1 MPDTPTRAPATCS
14 RCGSALPA
22 GAPECPRCLLGL
34 GLKDPAPADAPS
46 DANPPPDLPASSPP
60 TLDEVR
66 AAFPDL
72 EIVELLGRGGMGAVF
87 KARQKKLQ
95 RTVAIKV
102 LPRALGEDPAFADRF
117 LREAR
122 ALAKLSHPGI
132 VTVHDFGESGGL
144 FFLLMEYVDGLDLR
158 HLLRQGL
165 MQPRQAL
172 AIVRDLCDALQY
184 AHDEGVVHRDIKPE
198 NVLLDT
204 KGRVKIGDFG
214 LAKLLHPG
222 SDAFLSRADQVMGT
236 PHYMAPE
243 QLERPREVDHR
254 ADLFSLGVVFYEM
267 LTGSLP
273 RGNFEVPS
281 RRVHV
286 DVRLDEIVLKALERE
301 PERRYQQALEVKTDV
316 DLVSSSSAKPDEP
329 VKPAREVRPL
339 PPAKKDWFRGPR
351 ALVYLVVMWIVLAA
365 LWNAGAFPYGMA
377 IPVAILM
384 LGGLLQSRV
393 RADPE
398 LSAAIEDQPRKH
410 QALHVGIAVVTVA
423 LGLLAISAG
432 HVLHWERGTEHWTP
446 SFPGILGGFE
456 HWRHTPGS
464 LLSFAGTPEFLQPK
478 LILEKSFIQSSAS
491 ASSLSPWLLIGAGVV
506 LLAIGISTAVRV
518 GGRETARHRPR
529 GLLLAVGVVS
539 PEDLR
544 GPAAV
549 RRRARHLGLEI
560 SSYGLGA
567 LLVLWIG
574 APIAALRGETALEP
588 IVRIVEMPM
597 AFDDAAAKLY
607 TTFLREG
614 LQVDVEQHL
623 LLVNDAPAE
632 EQPAPRVRIYR
643 AQASSPFDRWS
654 TSFAGPIRETPQVW
668 ATLVEHPRAARSVVT
683 LHWGRYDLTSEAFVR
698 TRDEL
703 SRVQRTLAE
712 L

>member
-1 MPDTPTRAPATCS
+1 MPDSTPHPPAACA
-14 RCGSALPA
+14 RCGAALPA
-22 GAPECPRCLLGL
+22 GAAECPRCLLGL

-102 LPRALGEDPAFADRF
+102 LPRALGEDPAFSDRF

-316 DLVSSSSAKPDEP
+316 DVVTNTPAKIPEP
-329 VKPAREVRPL
+329 AKPARASRPI

-398 LSAAIEDQPRKH
+398 LAAAIEDQPRKH
-410 QALHVGIAVVTVA
+410 QALRVGIAVVTVA

-432 HVLHWERGTEHWTP
+432 HVLHWERGTEHWKP
-446 SFPGILGGFE
+446 SYSGILGGFE
-456 HWRHTPGS
+456 GWQANPASLS
-464 LLSFAGTPEFLQPK
+464 LLKGILPDSVPRQVLLERSFT
-478 LILEKSFIQSSAS
+478 QSSAD
-491 ASSLSPWLLIGAGVV
+491 ASNLSPWLWIGVGVF
-506 LLAIGISTAVRV
+506 LLAIGISTAVGVR
-518 GGRETARHRPR
+518 GSETVRRRPP
-529 GLLLAVGVVS
+529 GLLLAVGVVD
-539 PEDLR
+539 PEDLH
-544 GPAAV
+544 GPGAV
-549 RRRARHLGLEI
+549 RRRARHLGWEI
-560 SSYGLGA
+560 SSYALGA

-574 APIAALRGETALEP
+574 APIAAFRGEPTLESIEQRVDSP
-588 IVRIVEMPM
+588 LPFEE
-597 AFDDAAAKLY
+597 AATKLY
-607 TTFLREG
+607 GAFLEEG
-614 LQVDVEQHL
+614 LQVDVEQYL
-623 LLVNDAPAE
+623 KMKVLDYPIGG
-632 EQPAPRVRIYR
+632 RVRIYR
-643 AQASSPFDRWS
+643 AQSSSPFDRWS
-654 TSFAGPIRETPQVW
+654 TSWAGPIRETPQIW
-668 ATLVEHPRAARSVVT
+668 ATLVEHIGAGSTILLQGGVYDSTSDPYARASDEVARIE
-683 LHWGRYDLTSEAFVR
+683 RA
-698 TRDEL
+698 
-703 SRVQRTLAE
+703 LAG